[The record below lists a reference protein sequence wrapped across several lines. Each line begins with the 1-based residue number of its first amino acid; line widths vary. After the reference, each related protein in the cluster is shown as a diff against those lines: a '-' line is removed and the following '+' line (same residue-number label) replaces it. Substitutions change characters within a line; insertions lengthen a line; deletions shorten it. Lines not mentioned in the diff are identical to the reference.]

1 MHALRPSGKRPY
13 TILVGPVSDK
23 YSGLSTLRPAVCIV
37 ITDPDRAT
45 PFLKLRLQTVHG
57 LTDAESRLAAI
68 LADGEKLRTATVKL
82 GITYGTCRTRLAEI
96 FAKTETRSQSELV
109 ALLLNTLAA

>member
-45 PFLKLRLQTVHG
+45 PLRLQTVHG

-109 ALLLNTLAA
+109 ALLLKTLAA